1 MIEATSKQVNVAQI
15 ANQVWREMFR
25 EDQTRLHDS
34 EWLMEFAERVVLAV
48 DTLRG
53 LK

>member
-1 MIEATSKQVNVAQI
+1 MIETKSKQISVAVV
-15 ANQVWREMFR
+15 ANQVWKDMFR
-25 EDQTRLHDS
+25 EDANRIHDA
-34 EWLMEFAERVVLAV
+34 EWLAEFAERVVLAV